1 MRRLCSQCKVPVA
14 APPEQLAAL
23 ALDAATTP
31 LFAAHGCEACNQTG
45 YRGRFA
51 IYEIMPITDA
61 LRSLIVD
68 RAPADAIREAA
79 IEEGMETMQI
89 AGGRYVAA
97 GETSL
102 EELARVL
109 R

>member
-1 MRRLCSQCKVPVA
+1 MPGSPPSGMTLCRHD
-14 APPEQLAAL
+14 E
-23 ALDAATTP
+23 
-31 LFAAHGCEACNQTG
+31 
-45 YRGRFA
+45 R
-51 IYEIMPITDA
+51 
-61 LRSLIVD
+61 
-68 RAPADAIREAA
+68 
-79 IEEGMETMQI
+79 I